1 MLAAGLLSVTDN
13 PILLLLMI
21 NLMLLLLGAI
31 MDMAP
36 LILILTPILL
46 PIVTADPINMS
57 AVHFGIVLLMN
68 LGLGLTTPPVGTA
81 LFVGCAIGNIRIE
94 QASRAMLVLWPA
106 LFIVLMLVT
115 YIPWFVNFL
124 PSLFG

>member
-1 MLAAGLLSVTDN
+1 
-13 PILLLLMI
+13 
-21 NLMLLLLGAI
+21 
-31 MDMAP
+31 
-36 LILILTPILL
+36 
-46 PIVTADPINMS
+46 VTADPINMS

-115 YIPWFVNFL
+115 YFPWFVNFL